1 MKTSKIAPNK
11 LQNSVSNDEADEKWC
26 WKREERTEED
36 NINARNT
43 LKKSFSD
50 CTLVNR
56 TDNKYFSSAL
66 QCNRMR
72 VRRGALA
79 DPEKMAMDQETRE
92 QVEKERDM
100 RKKSFPNKLSYYLK
114 TLLNSDELEVDLT

>member
-11 LQNSVSNDEADEKWC
+11 FQASLSSDQPEEKWC
-26 WKREERTEED
+26 WKREETEED
-36 NINARNT
+36 SISSRTT

-56 TDNKYFSSAL
+56 TDNKYFCSAL

-72 VRRGALA
+72 ARRGALA
-79 DPEKMAMDQETRE
+79 DPEKMAMDQATRE
-92 QVEKERDM
+92 QIEKERDL
-100 RKKSFPNKLSYYLK
+100 RKKSFPNKISYYLK
-114 TLLNSDELEVDLT
+114 MLLNSDELEVDLT